1 MPSSGPKPT
10 DLTKKKSPA
19 KKPEE
24 KAQPEVVNGDAAAPV
39 ENGKSFMK
47 SKTYDQQF
55 FVQIA
60 RFDFQE
66 KK

>member
-1 MPSSGPKPT
+1 MIIFPLITSPISTVPLPT
-10 DLTKKKSPA
+10 LLAVS
-19 KKPEE
+19 
-24 KAQPEVVNGDAAAPV
+24 VI
-39 ENGKSFMK
+39 KSFMK

>member
-1 MPSSGPKPT
+1 
-10 DLTKKKSPA
+10 
-19 KKPEE
+19 
-24 KAQPEVVNGDAAAPV
+24 
-39 ENGKSFMK
+39 MK

-66 KK
+66 KNDFILFFKNNDTYILLRCREFFVLSIRVCK